1 MAAPPM
7 DPARP
12 ADPGARGLAARVLL
26 NVAVALAYLALA
38 AFPAAWFPGASPLW
52 PPAALAAF
60 AALRWGAA
68 AMPGVFLASL
78 MANALASRLG
88 LGPALLASAGNAL
101 APLLGRAVLRRL
113 GGSAQSW
120 WESPRSVLAFLLSMG
135 LLQSLAAALI
145 GVGAMAWLGS
155 LQGPAVDIIVDWA
168 IADASAVVM
177 LTPLLQLGLRGRAAP
192 RPPLSARRALRIA
205 GLFALVLLIWALA
218 AGGTLLANA
227 QRTGLLGLLLFP
239 LIGSVFA
246 LDALVTAG
254 LLAFSF
260 CLLTGS
266 AALGVP
272 IVEAASS
279 AQTIV
284 GLEFFLLAVGG
295 AVLFASSLQH
305 AHRATLQRLQA
316 QTSQLDALTR
326 EQARH
331 LDEQQDQ
338 FRGQLRRFSEL
349 AGILSTIGQVI
360 ERAHDD
366 VELLQKFCELMIG
379 LQGVTLAWIGR
390 PDDAGRFRVVAK
402 AGPAQAYLDG
412 IRIDL
417 DTASPY
423 GRGPAARAWRSG
435 KPAYVQDARGDP
447 AQVPWA
453 QRMQAFGLY
462 GNSSVP
468 LLRGGR
474 PWANFN
480 LYLNVPGGFDPLLQ
494 KVAEQIAADISI
506 GLDRLDAVRREREQS
521 RVNVALLSNMTVGV
535 NVVRYPERLVEHANA
550 RLLQMLGTADL
561 AQLQARPAAEF
572 YADAAEAER
581 VARMAREI
589 LHSGRGSLQGVR
601 HLHVDGHTVITD
613 LSGVRLDLGDGAQRI
628 LWTQIDVSER
638 HQQARELRQ
647 TQGVYRALAAASDSL
662 LQGATEAGMI
672 ARLCQ
677 SLVDGTEFSAAWLV
691 RPDEHEHMAVLAKAG
706 EQARDIAW
714 IDTQRPRLD
723 DPQAAAARAW
733 HAQASVTQEQ
743 APGEPAQAWAALLAL
758 PVRRGGQLWGVLTLA
773 ARTPGIF
780 DATTRGAC
788 EQVAAL
794 LGHGLD
800 ELDRKNTL
808 QLLQDTESRRA
819 RTDALTG
826 LPNRLA
832 LDEFLPGAIA
842 RAERRGSLLAVG
854 MLDLDNFKPVNDRYG
869 HAVGDVLLQ
878 KLARALRLRLRGGDF
893 LARLGGDE
901 FVIVSE
907 DLDPLHALQDL
918 AAALDRLHAAVEAP
932 FDLGEGRSAQV
943 GMTMGLAL
951 CPSDARE
958 PDGLLRM
965 ADAAM
970 YACKTHKHDR
980 SSWWRV
986 GTAEVERDPDFS
998 REAPVDAFGAE
1009 SRTLLAALDEQLLRT
1024 AAADFGTTFYDT
1036 LARDEELAAI
1046 LRCLSAEE
1054 LERLKRSQGEHLL
1067 LLLGPG
1073 TTRAMLEAKAAQLGQ
1088 VHALIGVS
1096 GARMEEAFALYEDLL
1111 RTQLENALIS
1121 SRQRYRV
1128 LRVATSRLRLDVQI
1142 QLSAIDQTTSR
1153 YFAQLHP
1160 PLRERTRWV
1169 DVLPETL
1176 QALAELPGV
1185 LGAVVF
1191 RPDEHGVLREEA
1203 AAGAHSQRLVSALR
1217 EKSLYPNLNPR
1228 PGLERGPLAKAW
1240 FMRDFQVVDAYL
1252 LDQRLLPWHGLARE
1266 FGWRS
1271 AATVPIAHGDNTDSV
1286 LMLFGAYPH
1295 QFSSSWA
1302 RSWLGLLRARIDA
1315 QFAATARNHQPVD
1328 PEMVRHFR
1336 ELLYGDGLRMWVQP
1350 IVDLHSG
1357 AVTKVEALARLRG
1370 ADGSVYNPG
1379 QFLAAFGEQELH
1391 ALFRQGMAQ
1400 TLEHLHAWRE
1410 AGLDLELS
1418 LNLPPQTLLHE
1429 QCAAW
1434 IEEALRRAGV
1444 AATHLSLEVLE
1455 SDGLDVSRSDEA
1467 IHAIGRLGV
1476 RLVLDDL
1483 GSGYS
1488 SITRLAS
1495 LPVDTVKIDQGLI
1508 RQLPRDPVRTIRLL
1522 AALVRIG
1529 QEFAPHTVI
1538 EGLQDDS
1545 FVEVARQLG
1554 ARLGQGF
1561 ALSRPMPAEDFLAW
1575 SRERGA
1581 GGEDAEAPL
1590 RTWPGALA
1598 CLWMGARDPQRARR
1612 SQLSPAGAVDCPLGR
1627 FLRAQRVTDPR
1638 VLAWYED
1645 FLGADGQRT
1654 ERATEEL
1661 LQWMAQRVMLEGAQ
1675 PPARA

>member
-1 MAAPPM
+1 M

-12 ADPGARGLAARVLL
+12 ADAAAPGASARILL
-26 NVAVALAYLALA
+26 NVAVALGYLALA

-60 AALRWGAA
+60 VALRWGPP
-68 AMPGVFLASL
+68 AMPGIFLASL
-78 MANALASRLG
+78 LANALASRLG
-88 LGPALLASAGNAL
+88 LEAALIASAGNVL
-101 APLLGRAVLRRL
+101 APLLGCAMLRRL
-113 GGSAQSW
+113 GASAQAW
-120 WESPRSVLAFLLSMG
+120 WESPRSVLVFLLSMG
-135 LLQSLAAALI
+135 LLQSVAAALI
-145 GVGAMAWLGS
+145 GVAGMVWLGKLHGS
-155 LQGPAVDIIVDWA
+155 AMDSIVDWA

-177 LTPLLQLGLRGRAAP
+177 LTPLLQIGLRRRAAP
-192 RPPLSARRALRIA
+192 RPPLSGGRAARIA
-205 GLFALVLLIWALA
+205 GVFALVLGIWAVA

-239 LIGSVFA
+239 LIVSVFA

-254 LLAFSF
+254 LLAFTF
-260 CLLTGS
+260 CLLTVS
-266 AALGVP
+266 AAVGVP
-272 IVEAASS
+272 IIEAASS

-305 AHRATLQRLQA
+305 AHHAALLRLQG

-326 EQARH
+326 QQARH
-331 LDEQQDQ
+331 MDEQQDQ

-349 AGILSTIGQVI
+349 AGIQSTIGRII

-366 VELLQKFCELMIG
+366 VEFLQKFCELMIG

-390 PDDAGRFRVVAK
+390 PDNTGRFRVLAK
-402 AGPAQAYLDG
+402 AGPAQAYLDD
-412 IRIDL
+412 IRIEV
-417 DTASPY
+417 DTGSPY
-423 GRGPAARAWRSG
+423 GRGPTGRAWRTG
-435 KPAYVQDARGDP
+435 KPAYVQDTREDP
-447 AQVPWA
+447 AQLPWA
-453 QRMQAFGLY
+453 QRMQSFGLY
-462 GNSSVP
+462 GNASLP
-468 LLRGGR
+468 LLRDGR
-474 PWANFN
+474 TWASFG
-480 LYLNVPGGFDPLLQ
+480 LYLSFPGGFDPLLQ

-521 RVNVALLSNMTVGV
+521 RINVALLSNMTVGV

-561 AQLQARPAAEF
+561 AQLQSRPARAY
-572 YADAAEAER
+572 YADADEAER
-581 VARMAREI
+581 VAHLARHI
-589 LHSGRGSLQGVR
+589 LHAGRGTAQGVR
-601 HLHVDGHTVITD
+601 HRHLDGHAVIVD
-613 LSGVRLDLGDGAQRI
+613 LSGVRLDLGDGVQRI
-628 LWTQIDVSER
+628 LWTLIDVSER

-677 SLVDGTEFSAAWLV
+677 SLVDGTEFSAAWLAS
-691 RPDEHEHMAVLAKAG
+691 PDGQERLAVLAKAG

-714 IDTQRPRLD
+714 IDAQRPRID
-723 DPQAAAARAW
+723 DAQAAAARAW
-733 HAQASVTQEQ
+733 RTQASVTQEQ
-743 APGEPAQAWAALLAL
+743 PMGEHAGPWAAVLAL
-758 PVRRGGQLWGVLTLA
+758 PVRRGAQVWGILSLA
-773 ARTPGIF
+773 ARQPGIF

-832 LDEFLPGAIA
+832 LEEFLPGAIA

-878 KLARALRLRLRGGDF
+878 KLAQALRLRLRGGDF

-901 FVIVSE
+901 FVVVSE
-907 DLDPLHALQDL
+907 DLDASEALQDL
-918 AAALDRLHAAVEAP
+918 AAALERLHTAVQTP

-951 CPSDARE
+951 CPNDARE

-986 GTAEVERDPDFS
+986 GTAEVERDPDFA
-998 REAPVDAFGAE
+998 REAHIDAFGAE
-1009 SRTLLAALDEQLLRT
+1009 SRTLLASLDEELLRT
-1024 AAADFGTTFYDT
+1024 TAAQFGAAFYAS
-1036 LARDEELAAI
+1036 LAREEEPAAI
-1046 LRCLSAEE
+1046 LRCLSAAE
-1054 LERLKRSQGEHLL
+1054 LDRLKRSQGEHLL

-1073 TTRAMLEAKAAQLGQ
+1073 TSRAMLEAKAAQLGQ
-1088 VHALIGVS
+1088 VHALIGLS

-1128 LRVATSRLRLDVQI
+1128 LRVATARLRLDVQV
-1142 QLSAIDQTTSR
+1142 QLAAIDQTTSR

-1160 PLRERTRWV
+1160 PLRERTSWV

-1176 QALAELPGV
+1176 QALAALPGIRN
-1185 LGAVVF
+1185 AMVF
-1191 RPDEHGVLREEA
+1191 RPDEHGVMREQA
-1203 AAGAHSQRLVSALR
+1203 LAGADGERLVAALR
-1217 EKSLYPNLNPR
+1217 ERSLYPNLNPLA
-1228 PGLERGPLAKAW
+1228 GVARGPLAQAW
-1240 FMRDFQVVDAYL
+1240 FMRDVQVVDAYL
-1252 LDQRLLPWHGLARE
+1252 LDDRLRPWHVLARE

-1271 AATVPIAHGDNTDSV
+1271 AATIPIAQGDNTDSV
-1286 LMLFGAYPH
+1286 LMLFGTYPH

-1328 PEMVRHFR
+1328 PAQVRRFR

-1350 IVDLHSG
+1350 IVDLRSG

-1379 QFLAAFGEQELH
+1379 QFLPAFGEQELH
-1391 ALFRQGMAQ
+1391 ALFRQGLAQ
-1400 TLEHLHAWRE
+1400 TLEHLHDWRE

-1418 LNLPPQTLLHE
+1418 VNLPPQTLLHE

-1455 SDGLDVSRSDEA
+1455 TDGLDVSRSDEA
-1467 IHAIGRLGV
+1467 IHAIGTLGV

-1508 RQLPRDPVRTIRLL
+1508 RELPKDPVRTIRLL

-1538 EGLQDDS
+1538 EGLQDES

-1575 SRERGA
+1575 SREHGA
-1581 GGEDAEAPL
+1581 RRDVAERPL

-1598 CLWMGARDPQRARR
+1598 CLWMGARDPQRERR
-1612 SQLSPAGAVDCPLGR
+1612 STDAEDCALGR
-1627 FLRAQRVTDPR
+1627 FLRAQGVADPR
-1638 VLAWYED
+1638 VLGWYEE
-1645 FLGADGQRT
+1645 FRRGANTQAS

-1661 LQWMAQRVMLEGAQ
+1661 LQWMAQRVVLEAADQGA
-1675 PPARA
+1675 PA

>member
-1 MAAPPM
+1 MAAPSM

-12 ADPGARGLAARVLL
+12 ADAGASAPAARIRL
-26 NVAVALAYLALA
+26 NAAIMLAYLALA

-60 AALRWGAA
+60 AALRWGAP
-68 AMPGVFLASL
+68 AMPGIFLASL
-78 MANALASRLG
+78 AANAVGSRLG
-88 LGPALLASAGNAL
+88 LEPALLASAGNAL
-101 APLLGRAVLRRL
+101 TPLLGRAMLRRL
-113 GGSAQSW
+113 GGLAEAW

-135 LLQSLAAALI
+135 LVQALASALI
-145 GVGAMAWLGS
+145 GVGAIAWLGS
-155 LQGPAVDIIVDWA
+155 LRGPAMDAIVDWA

-177 LTPLLQLGLRGRAAP
+177 LTPLLQLGLR
-192 RPPLSARRALRIA
+192 RPSALRQPPSGGRTLRIV
-205 GLFALVLLIWALA
+205 GLFALVLAIWALA

-254 LLAFSF
+254 LLAFTF
-260 CLLTGS
+260 CLLTVS
-266 AALGVP
+266 AALGAP
-272 IVEAASS
+272 IIEAASS

-305 AHRATLQRLQA
+305 AHRAALLRLQG
-316 QTSQLDALTR
+316 QTAQLDALTR

-331 LDEQQDQ
+331 LSEQQDQ

-349 AGILSTIGQVI
+349 AGIQSAISQLI
-360 ERAHDD
+360 EKAHDD

-379 LQGVTLAWIGR
+379 LQGVGLAWIGQ
-390 PDDAGRFRVVAK
+390 PDEAGRFRVLAK
-402 AGPAQAYLDG
+402 AGPAQGYLDG
-412 IRIDL
+412 IRIDM
-417 DTASPY
+417 DTSSPH
-423 GRGPAARAWRSG
+423 GHGPAARAWRTG
-435 KPAYVQDARGDP
+435 QPVYVQDARGDP
-447 AQVPWA
+447 AQAPWT

-462 GNSSVP
+462 GNASLP
-468 LLRGGR
+468 LLRGGS

-480 LYLNVPGGFDPLLQ
+480 LYLSFPGGFDPLLQ
-494 KVAEQIAADISI
+494 QVAEQIAADICI

-521 RVNVALLSNMTVGV
+521 RINAALLSNMTVGV
-535 NVVRYPERLVEHANA
+535 NVVRYPERVVEHANA
-550 RLLQMLGTADL
+550 RLLQMLGTTRLSQVQTRMAADY
-561 AQLQARPAAEF
+561 
-572 YADAAEAER
+572 YADGADAER
-581 VARMAREI
+581 VAQLARDI
-589 LHSGRGSLQGVR
+589 LHSGRGSIQGV
-601 HLHVDGHTVITD
+601 HLLHGDGGTVVTD

-677 SLVDGTEFSAAWLV
+677 SLVDGTEFSAAWLAS
-691 RPDEHEHMAVLAKAG
+691 PDEQDCLAVLAKAG
-706 EQARDIAW
+706 EQARDIAS
-714 IDTQRPRLD
+714 IDAQRPRTD
-723 DPQAAAARAW
+723 DPRAAAARAW
-733 HAQASVTQEQ
+733 RAQASVAQEQ
-743 APGEPAQAWAALLAL
+743 PATEPAQPWAALLAL
-758 PVRRGGQLWGVLTLA
+758 PVRRGGQVWGVLVLA
-773 ARTPGIF
+773 ARMPGIF

-878 KLARALRLRLRGGDF
+878 KLAQALRLRLRGGDF

-907 DLDPLHALQDL
+907 DLEPLRAMQDL
-918 AAALDRLHAAVEAP
+918 GTALDRLHSAVETP
-932 FDLGEGRSAQV
+932 FDLGAGRGAQV

-951 CPSDARE
+951 FPQDAHE

-986 GTAEVERDPDFS
+986 GIAETERDPDFA
-998 REAPVDAFGAE
+998 REAPTDAFGAE

-1024 AAADFGTTFYDT
+1024 AAVDFGTAFYDT

-1046 LRCLSAEE
+1046 LRCLSPEE
-1054 LERLKRSQGEHLL
+1054 LQGLKRSQGEHLL

-1073 TTRAMLEAKAAQLGQ
+1073 TSRAMLEAKAAQLGQ

-1128 LRVATSRLRLDVQI
+1128 LRVATARLRLDVQI
-1142 QLSAIDQTTSR
+1142 QLAAIDQTTSR

-1160 PLRERTRWV
+1160 ALRERSRWV

-1176 QALAELPGV
+1176 QALVGLPGV
-1185 LGAVVF
+1185 RNAVVF

-1203 AAGAHSQRLVSALR
+1203 AAGAGSERLVSVLR
-1217 EKSLYPNLNPR
+1217 EQSLYPNLNPLQ
-1228 PGLERGPLAKAW
+1228 GVERGPLSMAW
-1240 FMRDFQVVDAYL
+1240 FMRDVQVVDAYL
-1252 LDQRLLPWHGLARE
+1252 LDPRLRPWYALARE
-1266 FGWRS
+1266 LGWRS

-1286 LMLFGAYPH
+1286 LMLLGAYPH

-1328 PEMVRHFR
+1328 PEQVRRFR
-1336 ELLYGDGLRMWVQP
+1336 ELLYGEGLRMWVQP
-1350 IVDLHSG
+1350 IVDLRSG
-1357 AVTKVEALARLRG
+1357 AVTKVEALARLRD

-1391 ALFRQGMAQ
+1391 ALFRQGLAQ
-1400 TLEHLHAWRE
+1400 TLEYLHGWRE

-1418 LNLPPQTLLHE
+1418 VNLPPQTLLHE

-1444 AATHLSLEVLE
+1444 AASHLSLEVLE
-1455 SDGLDVSRSDEA
+1455 TDGLDVSRSDEA
-1467 IHAIGRLGV
+1467 IHAISALGV

-1508 RQLPRDPVRTIRLL
+1508 RELPKDPVRTIRLL

-1538 EGLQDDS
+1538 EGLQDAS

-1575 SRERGA
+1575 NHQQGPRASEP
-1581 GGEDAEAPL
+1581 DAAL
-1590 RTWPGALA
+1590 QTWPGALA
-1598 CLWMGARDPQRARR
+1598 CLWMGSRDPQRARR
-1612 SQLSPAGAVDCPLGR
+1612 ATQPDPCPLGR
-1627 FLRAQRVTDPR
+1627 FLRAQAITDSRVMG
-1638 VLAWYED
+1638 WYEEYRA
-1645 FLGADGQRT
+1645 ADDAQRA
-1654 ERATEEL
+1654 ERAAEEL
-1661 LQWMAQRVMLEGAQ
+1661 LQWMAQRIVVDGAQ
-1675 PPARA
+1675 PT